1 MQLFYAPDIT
11 EPIYRLSE
19 EEAIHSVK
27 VMRLGKGSEIYLT
40 DGCGTLYRGVIE
52 THDRNSCEVR
62 ITERYPDYGKRDY
75 GVTVA
80 VAPTKNAERY
90 EWFLEKATETGI
102 DRIIPIEC
110 AHSER
115 RVLKRDRG
123 ERIVTSAMK
132 QSLKAKRPELDE
144 LTGISEV
151 IGMGFEG
158 VKMIAHCNAQ
168 FPRCHIGSMP
178 LRGTDSLILIGPEG
192 DFSAEEIA
200 AAEAAG
206 FVSVTLGDS
215 RLRTETAALSVVTII
230 AFMNAKY

>member
-11 EPIYRLSE
+11 EPTYRLSE

-27 VMRLGKGSEIYLT
+27 VMRLGCGSEIYLT
-40 DGCGTLYRGVIE
+40 DGCGTLYRGVI
-52 THDRNSCEVR
+52 TTSDRSGCEVR
-62 ITERYPDYGKRDY
+62 ITERWTDYGRRDY
-75 GVTVA
+75 GLTVA

-132 QSLKAKRPELDE
+132 QSLKTQRPVLDDLTDVAK
-144 LTGISEV
+144 V
-151 IGMGFEG
+151 IGTGFEG
-158 VKMIAHCNAQ
+158 VKMIAHCNDA
-168 FPRCHIGSMP
+168 FERRHIGSMP
-178 LRGTDSLILIGPEG
+178 LKGADALVLIGPEG

-206 FVSVTLGDS
+206 FVSVSLGNS
-215 RLRTETAALSVVTII
+215 RLRTETAALSVVTIV